1 MFISTLIP
9 PTRVVKDC
17 YAKNMRGMCWYEYSF
32 IKHINIYCFCIVIG
46 QSTNYNETSKEKF
59 CRITIWLKFPKF
71 QTISF
76 KRILMK
82 NFKEENDNS
91 LPHRKYFS
99 NLSKIESSDEKLGW
113 ITNVWTLSAIRSLND
128 ILLYI
133 SWINKSIH
141 NQSYYPVDGL

>member
-17 YAKNMRGMCWYEYSF
+17 YAKNMRGMCWYEYTL

-46 QSTNYNETSKEKF
+46 QSTNYNETSKENF
-59 CRITIWLKFPKF
+59 CRITISLKFPKF
-71 QTISF
+71 QTILL

-82 NFKEENDNS
+82 KFKEENDNS

-99 NLSKIESSDEKLGW
+99 NLCMIERFDEIFSWMINIWTISALKKMIGKLFEVQM
-113 ITNVWTLSAIRSLND
+113 TFYFT
-128 ILLYI
+128 
-133 SWINKSIH
+133 
-141 NQSYYPVDGL
+141 